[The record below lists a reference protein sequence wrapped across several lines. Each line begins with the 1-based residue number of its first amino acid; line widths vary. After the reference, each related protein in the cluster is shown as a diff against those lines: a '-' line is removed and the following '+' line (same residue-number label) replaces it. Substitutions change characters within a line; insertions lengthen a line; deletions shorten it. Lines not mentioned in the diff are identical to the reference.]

1 MKNRPLLGTGLIGTA
16 IIALCC
22 FTPILVVLVGLIG
35 LSAIAGYL
43 DYALLPALVFFVG
56 LTLYAA
62 WRQRAQSR

>member
-1 MKNRPLLGTGLIGTA
+1 MKNRPLLGIGLIGTA
-16 IIALCC
+16 IIGLCF

-56 LTLYAA
+56 LTLYAL